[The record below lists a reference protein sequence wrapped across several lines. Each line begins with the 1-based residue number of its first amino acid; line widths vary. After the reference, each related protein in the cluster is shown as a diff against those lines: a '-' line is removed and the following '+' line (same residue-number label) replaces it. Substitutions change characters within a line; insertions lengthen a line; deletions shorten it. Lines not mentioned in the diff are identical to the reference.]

1 MITPHRSSQMQ
12 IQTAGPLP
20 SSTSGCKVT
29 STQLLLPRCS
39 TPLQPLKG
47 RLSTFHSCRH
57 HRGQISINWSENNIN
72 LSFYVPRP
80 ECGADQAVPAST
92 TGGQVLQQPP
102 CFLED
107 EEEEL
112 YISESMQEITDG
124 DITQALY
131 HCLITAANVLTLPMS
146 YSAPPTIQVPHEDLC
161 VEPGQPVTFTAI
173 ITGRPAPTIEW
184 YKVRARRSV
193 ISG

>member
-1 MITPHRSSQMQ
+1 MQ

-29 STQLLLPRCS
+29 SPQLLLPRGS
-39 TPLQPLKG
+39 TPLQTLTGKF
-47 RLSTFHSCRH
+47 STLHSCRH
-57 HRGQISINWSENNIN
+57 DRGHISINWSGNNIN
-72 LSFYVPRP
+72 FFLFYVFRT
-80 ECGADQAVPAST
+80 ECSVDQAVPAST
-92 TGGQVLQQPP
+92 AEGQVLQQPP

-131 HCLITAANVLTLPMS
+131 HCLMTTANVLTNPTS

-173 ITGRPAPTIEW
+173 ITGRPAPKIEW
-184 YKVRARRSV
+184 YKVRAHRSV
-193 ISG
+193 ISS

>member
-1 MITPHRSSQMQ
+1 MQ

-39 TPLQPLKG
+39 IPLQTLKG
-47 RLSTFHSCRH
+47 RFSTFHSCRH
-57 HRGQISINWSENNIN
+57 DRGQISINWSGNNIN
-72 LSFYVPRP
+72 FFLFYVFRT

-92 TGGQVLQQPP
+92 TEGQVLQQPL

-107 EEEEL
+107 EEEEI

-124 DITQALY
+124 DIKHYT
-131 HCLITAANVLTLPMS
+131 TV
-146 YSAPPTIQVPHEDLC
+146 
-161 VEPGQPVTFTAI
+161 
-173 ITGRPAPTIEW
+173 
-184 YKVRARRSV
+184 
-193 ISG
+193 